1 MNFQIYVYNLDGS
14 LKNVAA
20 NVIGES
26 SDYSIIRG
34 SGDYYLMINT
44 AQPYEIKVESL
55 N

>member
-1 MNFQIYVYNLDGS
+1 MNFQIHVYNSDGS